1 MSLDSDIARIAL
13 QEQRLR
19 FDHFNEDDA
28 WKLGEIIRDE
38 ATRRGTPVVI
48 DIRLHGRPLFYYAMA
63 GTTADHPEWVRRKS
77 AVTLRFFKSSYG
89 FGRDLLKKGQSIGVE
104 RGTDPLH
111 FAPHGGSFP
120 IHIRG
125 TGVAGAVTV
134 SGPPQR
140 DDHAIVTAG
149 LIRFLNENAEELM
162 LGPEEA

>member
-19 FDHFNEDDA
+19 FDSFDEAAA

-38 ATRRGTPVVI
+38 ATRRKTPVVI
-48 DIRLHGRPLFYYAMA
+48 DIRMHGRPLFYYAMA
-63 GTTADHPEWVRRKS
+63 GTTADHPEWIRRKS

-89 FGRDLLKKGQSIGVE
+89 FGRELLKKGSAIGPE

-125 TGVAGAVTV
+125 TGVVGAVTV

-140 DDHAIVTAG
+140 DDHNLVTAAI
-149 LIRFLNENAEELM
+149 IRFLNENPDELM
-162 LGPEEA
+162 LGPEEP